1 MTARQSQDW
10 LLSDFVQRVP
20 SVKRAVLLSVDG
32 ILIAASA
39 GMEQASAE
47 HMSAVAAG
55 FASLAR
61 SAGRH
66 FEAGPARQSII
77 ELESAFLLVTPA
89 GAGACLAV
97 LSAADSDI
105 GMVAYEMA
113 LLIERIGHNLT
124 TPPRPVPLPA
134 DVH

>member
-1 MTARQSQDW
+1 MTAGQGQDW

-32 ILIAASA
+32 ILIAASS

-47 HMSAVAAG
+47 HMAAVAAG

-66 FEAGPARQSII
+66 FEAGPARQTII

-97 LSAADSDI
+97 LSAADSEI
-105 GMVAYEMA
+105 GRAHV
-113 LLIERIGHNLT
+113 
-124 TPPRPVPLPA
+124 
-134 DVH
+134 

>member
-1 MTARQSQDW
+1 MTAGQGQDW

-32 ILIAASA
+32 ILIAQSS

-47 HMSAVAAG
+47 HMAAVAAG

-66 FEAGPARQSII
+66 FEAGPARQTII

-124 TPPRPVPLPA
+124 TPPRPVPA